1 VAAAVDGVVPLL
13 LMEIDEV
20 PTTELQLQAG
30 DRLLF
35 YTDGVTERMSPSEA
49 MYDLD
54 RLSAALER
62 LGAYSPGEIVGRLIA
77 EVEAFAGGQ
86 EAEDDLTLLV
96 LGLS

>member
-1 VAAAVDGVVPLL
+1 
-13 LMEIDEV
+13 
-20 PTTELQLQAG
+20 
-30 DRLLF
+30 
-35 YTDGVTERMSPSEA
+35 

-62 LGAYSPGEIVGRLIA
+62 LGSYGPGEIVGRLIA